1 MRGAAVTGIDFSMAQ
16 LQHAPANFDETGV
29 RFPLVQA
36 NGERL
41 PFADDSFDLVFCDH
55 GVMGFADPSLTV
67 PEVARVLRTGWAVRL
82 QRHDAAGSGSRGGT
96 RTTLRPRAR
105 CGGTTS
111 TMGSMDVD
119 DPSWRTTE
127 FQLPYG
133 DWIRLFRANGLVDRG
148 PDRAAAPG
156 RRDHDLRRL
165 RAARV
170 GPRVPRGAHLEGPE
184 GVRSEPSGRRSAGAA
199 LLALAALVAA
209 VAVSRPAPVR
219 TDDRPNV
226 IVVLTDDQRAGTFA
240 RMPWLGSQLARAGSG
255 WTEFPNAFANT
266 PLCCPARASLLT
278 GLYARHTGVLDN
290 GDGHRFDASST
301 LATWLH
307 DAGYR
312 TGLVGKYLNRYPFGR
327 LAFIPPGWDRF
338 VAKEN
343 QTGVTVYRDFHAVDQ
358 GSPVFVRR
366 YATDWLAE
374 RAIDFVRTAPAARP
388 FFLLFA
394 PSAPHPPWIPAA
406 RHEGAFAGLRIEEP
420 PTVVGALR
428 GAPPWVRSL
437 PFPSAAQRATWLDDQ
452 RRADETLL
460 AVDEALRGIVTDA
473 RRPPRRHGDLR
484 AVGQRLFVRG
494 APVGRQDVSVRRVRP
509 HPAGGVRTRGAGR
522 C

>member
-1 MRGAAVTGIDFSMAQ
+1 
-16 LQHAPANFDETGV
+16 
-29 RFPLVQA
+29 
-36 NGERL
+36 
-41 PFADDSFDLVFCDH
+41 
-55 GVMGFADPSLTV
+55 
-67 PEVARVLRTGWAVRL
+67 
-82 QRHDAAGSGSRGGT
+82 
-96 RTTLRPRAR
+96 
-105 CGGTTS
+105 
-111 TMGSMDVD
+111 
-119 DPSWRTTE
+119 
-127 FQLPYG
+127 
-133 DWIRLFRANGLVDRG
+133 
-148 PDRAAAPG
+148 
-156 RRDHDLRRL
+156 
-165 RAARV
+165 
-170 GPRVPRGAHLEGPE
+170 
-184 GVRSEPSGRRSAGAA
+184 VRSGPSGRRSAGAA

-209 VAVSRPAPVR
+209 AAASQPAPAR

-266 PLCCPARASLLT
+266 PMCCPARASLLT

-290 GDGHRFDASST
+290 GDGDRFDASST

-327 LAFIPPGWDRF
+327 LAFVPPGWDRF

-374 RAIDFVRTAPAARP
+374 RAVDFVRIAPAARP

-394 PSAPHPPWIPAA
+394 PSAPHLPWIPAA

-420 PTVVGALR
+420 PTVVGSLR

-437 PFPSAAQRATWLDDQ
+437 PFPSAAQRVIWLDDQ

-460 AVDEALRGIVTDA
+460 AVDDALRGIVATLGDRLDDTVIFVLSDNGYSFGEHRWEGKACPYDA
-473 RRPPRRHGDLR
+473 CVRIPLAVYAPGVPAAAEGFVSIVDLAPTILDLAGAPSTVASDGVSFAGTLAGDDLDGDDPVYLEWAGDERIPAWRSVRTAEFTLIRYADGFEELYDIGGGLGPADPWETINLANDPGAAGVLHRLR
-484 AVGQRLFVRG
+484 ALL
-494 APVGRQDVSVRRVRP
+494 
-509 HPAGGVRTRGAGR
+509 GGVLGPG
-522 C
+522 